1 MTFPTNTPSLSEQDR
16 RWCPECADERPFEM
30 PPCEDGH
37 GVDCLDLA
45 CVDCGFGIVVG
56 VVVEDDVL
64 LVEFA
69 AA

>member
-1 MTFPTNTPSLSEQDR
+1 MSLTTARDV

-37 GVDCLDLA
+37 GTDCLDLT
-45 CVDCGFGIVVG
+45 CLDCGFAVVVG
-56 VVVEDDVL
+56 VMVDGDTVVVEL
-64 LVEFA
+64 A

>member
-1 MTFPTNTPSLSEQDR
+1 MSLPNARDL

-37 GVDCLDLA
+37 GADCLDLG
-45 CVDCGFGIVVG
+45 CVDCGFALVVG
-56 VVVEDDVL
+56 LLVDDDVPAVVEL
-64 LVEFA
+64 A